1 MIKTIGNLLNPVNV
15 DLRRTMLGWGICLVI
30 ATSLAFFFADI
41 YPGPSGKFLLSV
53 NGKDTAAYGLLSLI
67 GIGVLGAGFVFGY
80 FDATLG
86 MGYGTTLTPLLII
99 FGFEPF
105 QIVPAVLLSQ
115 FVMGLTGGVMH
126 HRVGNVDFTPGGQ
139 HFKVASV
146 LSICSVVGSI
156 AAVSLAVR
164 LNEKIL
170 GAFIG
175 VLVIGAGVV
184 ILTTLRASFGFS
196 WRKMIALGIIAAFN
210 KGISGGG
217 YGPVVTGGQMLS
229 GLEAKNAVGI
239 TSMAEGLTCLVGFAI
254 YILLKK
260 DLDCSLAPPLVL
272 GGMLCLPFSAWT
284 VKRLPAMNL
293 KFIIG
298 LVTLGLG
305 VTALWTIFK

>member
-1 MIKTIGNLLNPVNV
+1 
-15 DLRRTMLGWGICLVI
+15 MLGWSICLLI
-30 ATSLAFFFADI
+30 STGLAFFFAGH
-41 YPGPSGKFLLSV
+41 YPGPSGRFFLNINNGDTTTYNILSLL
-53 NGKDTAAYGLLSLI
+53 GLLVFVS
-67 GIGVLGAGFVFGY
+67 GFIFGF

-105 QIVPAVLLSQ
+105 QIVPSVLLSQ
-115 FVMGLTGGVMH
+115 FVMGLTGGIMH
-126 HRVGNVDFTPGGQ
+126 HRVGNVDFTPGGL
-139 HFKVASV
+139 HFRVASV

-164 LNEKIL
+164 LDEKIL

-175 VLVIGAGVV
+175 FLVIGAAIV
-184 ILTTLRASFGFS
+184 ILTTMKAKFGFS
-196 WRKMIALGIIAAFN
+196 WRKMVVLGIIAAFN

-239 TSMAEGLTCLVGFAI
+239 TSMAEGLTCLVGFTI
-254 YILLKK
+254 YLLLKK
-260 DLDCSLAPPLVL
+260 DLDCSLAPALVV

-284 VKRLPAMNL
+284 VKRLPTANL

-305 VTALWTIFK
+305 IAALLTVFR